1 MKMKKLL
8 SMPMGRAGV
17 LLMCIGAPVCVYFS
31 RATLPYE
38 TLDRLLPVAGC
49 AVCLWG
55 AALVSKC
62 IAAIRSEE

>member
-1 MKMKKLL
+1 MKKLL
-8 SMPMGRAGV
+8 SMPMGCAGV

-31 RATLPYE
+31 RTTLPYE

-55 AALVSKC
+55 GPLWFPSAL
-62 IAAIRSEE
+62 RP